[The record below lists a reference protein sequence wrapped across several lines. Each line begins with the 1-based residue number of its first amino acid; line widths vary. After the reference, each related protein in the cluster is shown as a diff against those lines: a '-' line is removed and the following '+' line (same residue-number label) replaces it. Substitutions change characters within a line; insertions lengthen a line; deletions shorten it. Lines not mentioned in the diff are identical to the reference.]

1 MTTGRA
7 RWLSLV
13 VGTIGLV
20 GCGLLILLLTY
31 RHNVRLDLSPQRS
44 YTLSSHAKKILAE
57 LPRDVRLTVFVRSE
71 DPRTPQLKDLLWRI
85 TQATP
90 RITYEFVDL
99 NRSPALARQY
109 GIDRYGAIVVESGTR
124 RRDVSNPNEALLMGA
139 LLAVTRDRERIVYFV
154 TGHGEH
160 SPDDGDRKN
169 GMSVVK
175 STLLD
180 DQFEVRS
187 LPLMRTESVPIDATV
202 VVMAGPRKDY
212 LPGELTQIE
221 GYLRRG
227 GNLLLLVDPE
237 TPPSIAAFAASLGIV
252 ATGDRVVVDPERR
265 LAGGE
270 GVTVM
275 VADLL
280 ASFLVS
286 GTLEAPPVFSYARP
300 LEILEPTS
308 SSAIPFLKTS
318 PASYAIS
325 PAEIREDAGSGRAKG
340 ALLVGAALAPTPD
353 RHGRVIVIGDSDF
366 ASNGIIDYLGNKDLF
381 VNAINWLARDETLL
395 AARAQTK
402 EVGREQFFVTET
414 QGAWSFWLATVL
426 QPAMF
431 FGAGLLVFLRKR
443 RG

>member
-13 VGTIGLV
+13 VGTLGLV
-20 GCGLLILLLTY
+20 GCGILVLVLTY
-31 RHNVRLDLSPQRS
+31 RHNLRVDLSPQRS
-44 YTLSSHAKKILAE
+44 YTLSTHAKKILAE
-57 LPRDVRLTVFVRSE
+57 LPRDVHMTVFVRSE

-90 RITYEFVDL
+90 RVTYEFVDL

-109 GIDRYGAIVVESGTR
+109 GIDRYGAIVVESGGR
-124 RRDVSNPNEALLMGA
+124 RRDVSNPSEALVMGA
-139 LLAVTRDRERIVYFV
+139 LLAVTRERERMVYFV
-154 TGHGEH
+154 TGHGER
-160 SPDDGDRKN
+160 SPDDADRKN
-169 GMSVVK
+169 GLSVVK
-175 STLLD
+175 GTLED
-180 DQFEVRS
+180 DQFVVRT
-187 LPLMRTESVPIDATV
+187 LPLMQTESVPIDATV

-227 GNLLLLVDPE
+227 GNLLLLLDPE

-252 ATGDRVVVDPERR
+252 ATGDRVVVDPEQR

-280 ASFLVS
+280 SSFLVS

-308 SSAIPFLKTS
+308 TSAIGFLKTS
-318 PASYAIS
+318 SASYTVPS
-325 PAEIREDAGSGRAKG
+325 AEVRSDTARRTSG
-340 ALLVGAALAPTPD
+340 ALLVGAALVPTPD
-353 RHGRVIVIGDSDF
+353 RNGRVIVIGDSDF
-366 ASNGIIDYLGNKDLF
+366 ATNGIIDYLGNKDLF
-381 VNAINWLARDETLL
+381 VNAINWLARDESLL

-426 QPAMF
+426 QPAAF
-431 FGAGLLVFLRKR
+431 FAAGLLVFLRR
-443 RG
+443 RRA

>member
-7 RWLSLV
+7 RWLSLI
-13 VGTIGLV
+13 VGTLGIV
-20 GCGLLILLLTY
+20 GCGILVLMLTY
-31 RHNVRLDLSPQRS
+31 RHNLRVDLSPQRS
-44 YTLSSHAKKILAE
+44 YTLSTHAKKILAE
-57 LPRDVRLTVFVRSE
+57 LPRDVRMTVFVRSE

-90 RITYEFVDL
+90 RVSYEFVDL

-109 GIDRYGAIVVESGTR
+109 GIDRYGAIVVESGGR
-124 RRDVSNPNEALLMGA
+124 RRDVSNPNEALVMGA
-139 LLAVTRDRERIVYFV
+139 LLAVTRERERMVYFV
-154 TGHGEH
+154 TGHGER
-160 SPDDGDRKN
+160 SPDDADRKN
-169 GMSVVK
+169 GLSVVK
-175 STLLD
+175 GTLED
-180 DQFEVRS
+180 DQFVVRT
-187 LPLMRTESVPIDATV
+187 LPLMQTESVPIDATV

-227 GNLLLLVDPE
+227 GNLLLLLDPE

-252 ATGDRVVVDPERR
+252 ATGDRVVVDPEQR

-280 ASFLVS
+280 PSFLVS

-308 SSAIPFLKTS
+308 TSAIGFLKTS
-318 PASYAIS
+318 PASYAIPS
-325 PAEIREDAGSGRAKG
+325 AEVRSDTAGRATG
-340 ALLVGAALAPTPD
+340 ALLVGAALVPTPD
-353 RHGRVIVIGDSDF
+353 RNGRVIVIGDSDF
-366 ASNGIIDYLGNKDLF
+366 ATNGIIDYLGNKDLF
-381 VNAINWLARDETLL
+381 VNAINWLARDESLL

-426 QPAMF
+426 QPAAF
-431 FGAGLLVFLRKR
+431 FAAGLIVFLRR
-443 RG
+443 RRA